1 MFLPVDSS
9 GKIVHLDGML
19 SFVMRILARFD
30 EDVFY
35 FILFYFFNDV
45 AQATFSRMS
54 MKLVGSFSYQ
64 FGSIDGKLDVCI
76 LKLLVS
82 SSYRIY

>member
-1 MFLPVDSS
+1 MTFLPVDSS

-19 SFVMRILARFD
+19 SFVMRIFARFD
-30 EDVFY
+30 EDV
-35 FILFYFFNDV
+35 
-45 AQATFSRMS
+45 AQAVFSRMS

-64 FGSIDGKLDVCI
+64 FGSVDGKLDVCI

-82 SSYRIY
+82 SSYSI